1 MEAFQRASLSL
12 IDSSV
17 TFVYTYG
24 PLTSNFEMKEKKT
37 TLELLVISEKI
48 AVRVQARQSEIKV
61 CVKTKTNP
69 VKRKVANVARKF

>member
-1 MEAFQRASLSL
+1 MEALQRASLSL

-17 TFVYTYG
+17 AFVYTYG

-69 VKRKVANVARKF
+69 VKRKVVNEARKF